1 MKGLQGFAD
10 TIWGPCPLP
19 NQIKRGVNGCQD
31 KETPLLVF
39 TANLIPREKAE
50 SPQTEGG
57 SEGKTQFQ
65 ILKQN
70 QTWRLRQYSLCPT
83 PFFFLI
89 SPKFLT
95 PSNTKRPFGSQNPWF
110 KGTTS
115 FWNLLLLCPPLSLL
129 NFSLAYSQQVEHSP
143 DRKICHETLL

>member
-83 PFFFLI
+83 PFFPNFSQVSNSFKHQTTIWKSESMIQRHNFLLKPPSSLS
-89 SPKFLT
+89 SPE
-95 PSNTKRPFGSQNPWF
+95 PFELFS
-110 KGTTS
+110 
-115 FWNLLLLCPPLSLL
+115 SLL
-129 NFSLAYSQQVEHSP
+129 AASGTFP
-143 DRKICHETLL
+143 R